1 MTGHEQYAED
11 LALYALGSLQGDE
24 RANLE
29 KHLDT
34 CSSCRQELEAL
45 RGDGALLALAATGPK
60 PPQRSRQRLVDAIA
74 KEPRGSSA
82 PAPAPARQ
90 FNLWAF
96 FGWAAAVGMFLVVI
110 QLRRQN
116 TSLQVAVNSLGS
128 VVGSQTIELENAR
141 RVVDTLTS
149 AEAQTV
155 TLVAGKTPPQ
165 PQGKAFYLR
174 NRSGLVFV
182 ANNLAPLPPDKI
194 YELWLIP
201 PDGKPIPAGLFK
213 PDARGNASVINPPGI
228 PAGVEAKTFA
238 VTLEAASGPHDA
250 PRGTGVMAGGV

>member
-1 MTGHEQYAED
+1 MSGHEQYAED
-11 LALYALGSLQGDE
+11 LALYALGALEGNE

-29 KHLDT
+29 KHLDG
-34 CSSCRQELEAL
+34 CSGCRQELETL
-45 RGDGALLALAATGPK
+45 RGDGALLAMSASGPK
-60 PPQRSRQRLVDAIA
+60 PPQRSRQRLLTAIA
-74 KEPRGSSA
+74 KEPRGAVAS
-82 PAPAPARQ
+82 PAAR
-90 FNLWAF
+90 FSLWAI
-96 FGWAAAVGMFLVVI
+96 FGWAAAVGMLVVVI

-116 TSLQVAVNSLGS
+116 ASLQQAVNSLGS
-128 VVGSQTIELENAR
+128 VVGAQTIELENAR
-141 RVVDTLTS
+141 RIVDTLTAPES
-149 AEAQTV
+149 QTV

-174 NRSGLVFV
+174 HRSGLVFV

-201 PDGKPIPAGLFK
+201 PDGKPIAAGLFK
-213 PDARGNASVINPPGI
+213 PDARGNASVINPPEL

-238 VTLEAASGPHDA
+238 VTLESTSGPHDA

>member
-1 MTGHEQYAED
+1 MSVHEQYAED

-29 KHLDT
+29 KHLDA
-34 CSSCRQELEAL
+34 CPSCRQELEAL
-45 RGDGALLALAATGPK
+45 RGDSALLALSASGPK
-60 PPQRSRQRLVDAIA
+60 PPQRSRQRLMNAIA
-74 KEPRGSSA
+74 QAPRGSSI
-82 PAPAPARQ
+82 PSPARR
-90 FNLWAF
+90 FNGWAF
-96 FGWAAAVGMFLVVI
+96 FGWAAAVGMFLVVV

-116 TSLQVAVNSLGS
+116 TSLQQAMSSLGA

-141 RVVDTLTS
+141 RVVDTLT
-149 AEAQTV
+149 APETQAV
-155 TLVAGKTPPQ
+155 TLVAAKTPPQ

-201 PDGKPIPAGLFK
+201 PDGKPIAAGLFK
-213 PDARGNASVINPPGI
+213 PDAKGNASLINPPGI
-228 PAGVEAKTFA
+228 PAGIEARTFA
-238 VTLEAASGPHDA
+238 VTLEPAGGSHDA
-250 PRGTGVMAGGV
+250 PRGTGVMQGGV

>member
-1 MTGHEQYAED
+1 MSVHEQYAED

-34 CSSCRQELEAL
+34 CPSCRQELEAL
-45 RGDGALLALAATGPK
+45 RGDSALLALSASGPK
-60 PPQRSRQRLVDAIA
+60 PPQRSRQRLMNAIA
-74 KEPRGSSA
+74 QEPPGSSIA
-82 PAPAPARQ
+82 SPARR
-90 FNLWAF
+90 FNGWAF
-96 FGWAAAVGMFLVVI
+96 FGWAAAVGMFLVVV

-116 TSLQVAVNSLGS
+116 TSLQQAMSSLGA

-141 RVVDTLTS
+141 RVVDTLT
-149 AEAQTV
+149 APEAQAV
-155 TLVAGKTPPQ
+155 TLVAAKTPPQ
-165 PQGKAFYLR
+165 PQGKVFYLR

-201 PDGKPIPAGLFK
+201 PDGKPIAAGLFK
-213 PDARGNASVINPPGI
+213 PDAKGNASLINPPGI
-228 PAGVEAKTFA
+228 PAGIEARTFA
-238 VTLEAASGPHDA
+238 VTLEPAGGPHDA
-250 PRGTGVMAGGV
+250 PRGTGVMQGGA

>member
-1 MTGHEQYAED
+1 MSGHEQYADD
-11 LALYALGSLQGDE
+11 LALYALGALEGDE

-29 KHLDT
+29 KHLDG
-34 CSSCRQELEAL
+34 CSGCRQELDAL
-45 RGDGALLALAATGPK
+45 RGDGALLAMSTAGPK
-60 PPQRSRQRLVDAIA
+60 PPQRSRQRLLTAIA
-74 KEPRGSSA
+74 KEPRGA
-82 PAPAPARQ
+82 AKTPAPR
-90 FNLWAF
+90 FNLWSI
-96 FGWAAAVGMFLVVI
+96 FGWAAAVGMLVIVI

-116 TSLQVAVNSLGS
+116 ANLQQAANSLAS

-141 RVVDTLTS
+141 RIVDTLTAPES
-149 AEAQTV
+149 QTV

-201 PDGKPIPAGLFK
+201 PDGKPIAAGLFK
-213 PDARGNASVINPPGI
+213 PDARGNASVINPPEL

-238 VTLEAASGPHDA
+238 VTLESASGPHDA
-250 PRGTGVMAGGV
+250 PRGTGVMAGVV

>member
-1 MTGHEQYAED
+1 MSGHEQYAED
-11 LALYALGSLQGDE
+11 LALYALGSLQGED

-29 KHLDT
+29 KHLDS
-34 CSSCRQELEAL
+34 CSGCRQELEAL
-45 RGDGALLALAATGPK
+45 RGDGALLAVSATGPK
-60 PPQRSRQRLVDAIA
+60 PPQRSRQRLLDAVA
-74 KEPRGSSA
+74 SDPRDSSS
-82 PAPAPARQ
+82 PAPARR
-90 FNLWAF
+90 FNVWAF

-116 TSLQVAVNSLGS
+116 VSLQEAVSSLGA
-128 VVGSQTIELENAR
+128 VVGSQTIEMENAR
-141 RVVDTLTS
+141 RVVDTLT
-149 AEAQTV
+149 APDAQAV
-155 TLVAGKTPPQ
+155 TLVAGKNPPQ

-201 PDGKPIPAGLFK
+201 PDGKPIAAGLFK
-213 PDARGNASVINPPGI
+213 PDAKGNASVINPPGI

-238 VTLEAASGPHDA
+238 VTLESATGPHDA
-250 PRGTGVMAGGV
+250 PRGTGVMAGGA

>member
-1 MTGHEQYAED
+1 MSGHEQYAED

-29 KHLDT
+29 KHLDS
-34 CSSCRQELEAL
+34 CPGCRQELEAL
-45 RGDGALLALAATGPK
+45 RGDNALLALSASGPK
-60 PPQRSRQRLVDAIA
+60 PPQRSRQRLMDAIA

-82 PAPAPARQ
+82 PSPARR
-90 FNLWAF
+90 FNAWAF
-96 FGWAAAVGMFLVVI
+96 LGWAAAVGMFLVVI

-116 TSLQVAVNSLGS
+116 ASLQQTVSSLGA
-128 VVGSQTIELENAR
+128 VIGSQTIDLENAR
-141 RVVDTLTS
+141 RVVDTLS
-149 AEAQTV
+149 APEAQAV
-155 TLVAGKTPPQ
+155 TLVASKTLPQ

-201 PDGKPIPAGLFK
+201 PDGKPIAAGLFK
-213 PDARGNASVINPPGI
+213 PDAKGNASVINPPGI
-228 PAGVEAKTFA
+228 PPGKEAKAFA
-238 VTLEAASGPHDA
+238 VTLEPASGPHDA
-250 PRGTGVMAGGV
+250 PRGTGVMQGGA